1 MIHELEHK
9 CEAGTV
15 LSHSVWCVGGAEGA
29 EEKMRGYLA
38 RGGRREV
45 CASRL
50 PSSFASAHAPT
61 FLGSDLTY
69 SPFFPPGNSLRSIG
83 CDNDAAAISPPA
95 PDRILLIR
103 TRSEPRAVHSP
114 WAPPRAAVLVTRPR

>member
-1 MIHELEHK
+1 MHELENK
-9 CEAGTV
+9 FEVGTI
-15 LSHSVWCVGGAEGA
+15 LSHSVWCVCCAEGA

-45 CASRL
+45 CGSRL

-69 SPFFPPGNSLRSIG
+69 SPFFPAGNSLRSIG
-83 CDNDAAAISPPA
+83 CDHNAAAISPPA
-95 PDRILLIR
+95 PDRILLTR
-103 TRSEPRAVHSP
+103 TGSEPRAVPSV
-114 WAPPRAAVLVTRPR
+114 WAPPRTAALVTRPR